1 LRHLHAPSRFR
12 QLLLFARNFVKHP
25 AMLGSV
31 IPSSRFLVRHMLN
44 RVDWKAARVI
54 VEYGPGVGTFTREI
68 LSRMRPD
75 AALVVF
81 ETNAEFVELL
91 RGSMHDPRVSIV
103 HASAEDVGA
112 VLARLGHAQ
121 ADVIVSGLPFRI
133 MPPEV
138 RDAVLR
144 ATRDALGPDG
154 EFLLFQYTRAL
165 EDPLEQYF
173 GTVRED
179 FEPLNIPPAR
189 LYYCAV

>member
-1 LRHLHAPSRFR
+1 LPHRRTPSRLR
-12 QLLLFARNFVKHP
+12 QLLLFARNFLKHP

-44 RVDWKAARVI
+44 QVDWRSARVI

-68 LSRMRPD
+68 LSRMRRD
-75 AALVVF
+75 AVLVVF
-81 ETNAEFVELL
+81 ETNAEFVEHL
-91 RGSMHDPRVSIV
+91 RASIRDPRVRII
-103 HASAEDVGA
+103 HGSATEVDK
-112 VLARLGHAQ
+112 VLAGLGFMQ
-121 ADVIVSGLPFRI
+121 ADYIVSGLPFRI

-138 RDAVLR
+138 RDSVLR
-144 ATRDALGPDG
+144 ATRDTLGPDG

-165 EDPLEQYF
+165 EDPLEQFF
-173 GTVRED
+173 GTVREE

>member
-1 LRHLHAPSRFR
+1 LPHRRPNPFR
-12 QLLLFARNFVKHP
+12 QFVLFARNFVKHP

-44 RVDWKAARVI
+44 EVDWRSAKVI

-68 LSRMRPD
+68 LSRMRRD
-75 AALVVF
+75 ATLVVF
-81 ETNAEFVELL
+81 ETNEEFIEHL
-91 RGSMHDPRVSIV
+91 RGSIRDKRLHLI
-103 HASAEDVGA
+103 HASAAEVDT
-112 VLARLGHAQ
+112 VLAGLGLGR
-121 ADVIVSGLPFRI
+121 ADYIVSGLPFRI

-138 RDAVLR
+138 RDSVLR
-144 ATRDALGPDG
+144 ATRDTLRPDG

-165 EDPLEQYF
+165 ESPLERFF
-173 GTVRED
+173 GTVREE